1 MVKSVRSNPDTLRE
15 QQWGLTGWRTSIG
28 EMNGRGEL
36 CGCVIRSLPMR
47 ADFYELTVQIDRG
60 TRVARFSSYAD
71 AMRAYD
77 SARLDGAISAVV
89 DRIQHTPH
97 GMHRHVLA
105 ELA

>member
-1 MVKSVRSNPDTLRE
+1 MPVSPSMM
-15 QQWGLTGWRTSIG
+15 WRFV
-28 EMNGRGEL
+28 L
-36 CGCVIRSLPMR
+36 
-47 ADFYELTVQIDRG
+47 

>member
-1 MVKSVRSNPDTLRE
+1 MGPAGIAYFDRGDELTRE
-15 QQWGLTGWRTSIG
+15 LS
-28 EMNGRGEL
+28 
-36 CGCVIRSLPMR
+36 GCVIRSLPMR
-47 ADFYELTVQIDRG
+47 ADFYELTVQTDRG

>member
-1 MVKSVRSNPDTLRE
+1 
-15 QQWGLTGWRTSIG
+15 
-28 EMNGRGEL
+28 MNGRGEL

-47 ADFYELTVQIDRG
+47 ADFYELTVQTDRG
-60 TRVARFSSYAD
+60 TRVARFSSYAE

-97 GMHRHVLA
+97 GIHRHVLA